1 MTGFTGPL
9 FIVGM
14 PRSGTKLLR
23 ALLNRHPLIGVA
35 SVESEFLPWLARH
48 FARFGDLRERERF
61 DAFYAEM
68 LRHSYF
74 RYRREH
80 GKLIDAARWYEAC
93 TDFSAAGVFEAL
105 MRVDAAAPRGSA
117 RIWGDKSPSYID
129 DIPLLKQ
136 LFPAG
141 KVLHIVRD
149 ARDHCLSIR
158 QAWGKDMLRAA
169 QRWADSVHKARQ
181 AGAALGPDYLEV
193 RYEDLLANTER
204 ELRRVCA
211 FLGVAFEP
219 DMLTL
224 VRPAE
229 NLGDARGASKVVDGN
244 RDKFRRAM
252 APQTVARIEELA
264 GPVLR
269 ECGYELVLPPRPVRR
284 LSALEMRLAQ
294 LRDAVRLVLTSRSGW
309 GWWRTALFHLR
320 YFVITRG

>member
-1 MTGFTGPL
+1 MSFTGPL
-9 FIVGM
+9 FVLGM

-23 ALLNRHPLIGVA
+23 ALLNRHPLIGVPG
-35 SVESEFLPWLARH
+35 VETEFLPWLARH
-48 FARFGDLRERERF
+48 FERFGDLRRRERF

-74 RYRREH
+74 RYRRQH
-80 GKLIDAARWYEAC
+80 GTLIDAGRWYEAV
-93 TDFSAAGVFEAL
+93 TEFTAAGVFEAL
-105 MRVDAAAPRGSA
+105 MRVDADAPRGSA
-117 RIWGDKSPSYID
+117 RIWGDKSPSYLD
-129 DIPLLKQ
+129 DIALLKR
-136 LFPAG
+136 LFPAA

-149 ARDHCLSIR
+149 ARDHCLSMR

-169 QRWADSVHKARQ
+169 QRWADGVHKARQ
-181 AGAALGPDYLEV
+181 AGAALGADYLEL
-193 RYEDLLANTER
+193 RYEDLLADTER
-204 ELRRVCA
+204 ELRRVCG

-224 VRPAE
+224 VKPSE
-229 NLGDARGASKVVDGN
+229 NLGDARGARQVVGGN
-244 RDKFRRAM
+244 REKFRRAM

-269 ECGYELVLPPRPVRR
+269 ECGYDLVLPPRPVRR

-294 LRDAVRLVLTSRSGW
+294 LRDGVRLVLTNRSGW
-309 GWWRTALFHLR
+309 GLWRTALFHLR